1 MPGPR
6 HPARKKAKVEVKVK
20 AKKMVV
26 LFFIIFFPFEFAGG
40 RSSLFRLLKYPIHLR

>member
-6 HPARKKAKVEVKVK
+6 HPARKKAKVEVKLK
-20 AKKMVV
+20 AEKIVV
-26 LFFIIFFPFEFAGG
+26 LFFIFFPFEFAGG